1 MTLRPEPYERWQSD
15 ATYGAA
21 KSLERTARDRG
32 LSLSTL
38 ALAWVLTDPA
48 VTGAVIGPRR
58 PEQVAQA
65 VAALDVTLT
74 DHERAALAVHASGS
88 P

>member
-1 MTLRPEPYERWQSD
+1 MTLRPEPYERWQND
-15 ATYGAA
+15 ATYGSV
-21 KSLERTARDRG
+21 KSLERTALGRG

-38 ALAWVLTDPA
+38 ALARVLTDPA
-48 VTGAVIGPRR
+48 VNGAVIGPRR

-74 DHERAALAVHASGS
+74 DDEWAALAVHASGS

>member
-1 MTLRPEPYERWQSD
+1 MTLRPEPYQHLQTGT
-15 ATYGAA
+15 TYAA
-21 KSLERTARDRG
+21 VEALARTAGDRA

-38 ALAWVLTDPA
+38 ALAWLITDPQ
-48 VTGAVIGPRR
+48 VTGVVIGPRR

-74 DHERAALAVHASGS
+74 DDERSTLAALV